1 VFRYLLAWIP
11 MLVIAVANGALR
23 QLTFAKVMSEQHAH
37 QLSTL
42 IGSVCIGAFIWFV
55 VHNWP
60 PSSSRQALL
69 IGLVWVLLT
78 VTFESFMGLVLQHRS
93 LHEVLHEYNLFAGRV
108 WILFLIWLGVAP
120 WAFFRIRRAKNAA

>member
-1 VFRYLLAWIP
+1 

-23 QLTFAKVMSEQHAH
+23 QLTFANVMSELHAH

-42 IGSVCIGAFIWFV
+42 IGSVCIGTFIWIV
-55 VHNWP
+55 IRNWP

-78 VTFESFMGLVLQHRS
+78 VTFESFMGLVLQHRP
-93 LHEVLHEYNLFAGRV
+93 LQDVLYEYNLFAGRV

-120 WAFFRIRRAKNAA
+120 WAFFRIRRAQNVA

>member
-23 QLTFAKVMSEQHAH
+23 QLTFAKFMSEPHAH

-42 IGSVCIGAFIWFV
+42 IGSVCIGGFIWFV
-55 VHNWP
+55 FRNWP

-78 VTFESFMGLVLQHRS
+78 VAFESFMGLALQHRP
-93 LHEVLHEYNLFAGRV
+93 LQVVLFEYNLFAGRV
-108 WILFLIWLGVAP
+108 WILFLGWLGIAP
-120 WAFFRIRRAKNAA
+120 WAFFRLRCAQNAS